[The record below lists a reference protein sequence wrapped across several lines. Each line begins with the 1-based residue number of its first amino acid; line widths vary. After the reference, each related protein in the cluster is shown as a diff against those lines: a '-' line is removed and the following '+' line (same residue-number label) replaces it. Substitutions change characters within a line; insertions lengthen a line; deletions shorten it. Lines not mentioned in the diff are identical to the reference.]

1 MGCKPSPICA
11 IVRVYTFERRSIYTD
26 INYISIPYRKYI
38 DDAYTLANT
47 EEDTLAVFQTIAEQ
61 DPDALLK
68 WEIDFPRENSHF
80 VPFLGTAVR
89 IEENGEISFKY
100 YRKTQKKNITLHF
113 RSHHPMKTKVE
124 VVKNF

>member
-1 MGCKPSPICA
+1 M
-11 IVRVYTFERRSIYTD
+11 
-26 INYISIPYRKYI
+26 
-38 DDAYTLANT
+38 
-47 EEDTLAVFQTIAEQ
+47 AVFQTVAEQ

-80 VPFLGTAVR
+80 VPFLGTTVR

-100 YRKTQKKNITLHF
+100 YRKTQKNLTLHF

-124 VVKNF
+124 VLKNF